1 MTWAASCAFSASG
14 YHSRVTIT
22 VPSAASRPPALQSF
36 QNSLS
41 YTEPQMILTIEPLG
55 NPDLET
61 KPQPQNTALG
71 IFMLRVDT

>member
-1 MTWAASCAFSASG
+1 MGSITCIFSLGLPLKG
-14 YHSRVTIT
+14 YNNNALGSL
-22 VPSAASRPPALQSF
+22 SRPPALQSF

-61 KPQPQNTALG
+61 KPQHQNTALG